1 MPTIQLPIVASL
13 DADGNKIIN
22 LGTPTGDADAATK
35 AYVDGINSG
44 LSTGLIRRQV
54 SGTGYQVGDTVW
66 NTVGIYTSRSSNNT
80 DATTNTNSWTEIA
93 TFTHSSQVALIT
105 TNRNNIATLNNQ
117 VGPIADPFSETA
129 TYVEDAQV
137 WFENK
142 LYIANANINTAGAF
156 VPAQWTVVGS
166 GTGINTGLTLG
177 TTSTT
182 ALAGN
187 STTDNI
193 AEGVTNLYYTTTR
206 VNALITSRSITE
218 YSPSAAYNG
227 GEHLIVST
235 GLNRGLYEVLQ
246 AIQANSG
253 ILITSVA
260 NFVKR
265 TAFLTDAQVAQ
276 ISTNTSN
283 LNTHAASTT
292 NPHQVTGAQVG
303 VGFKA
308 DTYVELLGDTTNI
321 KRPGTVGVVANAVL
335 FDISAS
341 TPSTSRLQVAVGG
354 ANFTYIAVGVAA
366 TSTYTLSFPQEPV
379 GNPFIVN
386 DRISFFVIPDGGG
399 LTVGHHAVLVEGATI
414 TSQTTSFGNLGAIAT
429 EVTLTSAQFNAI
441 KGATGVNSQE
451 SSGIE
456 ILGIP
461 TNQIYAYE
469 TSSSAPAVPT
479 HEVESY
485 YIYRGA
491 TQTTGATTASEW
503 IEKDVPGNTVR
514 PTAIIDT
521 SDLITDSDILTNASG
536 QITGFTVGGTNTN
549 IASASSTGPSDRII
563 LTGIGNTP
571 TTRERRSVELTRAEY
586 TAKVVAGTTVA
597 NTVYDITDDPVSTG
611 GGGVAPTSAETLT
624 ALNGATGSIDG
635 DLLGNAP
642 GANAAVTTIATF
654 VPGYIN
660 PASPVVTN
668 LAFAQVNTMGNI
680 RTVEVWLGFN
690 NSSTNTNNFVM
701 QMPATDTDG
710 NAIPRPRQEQI
721 GDSRSESTAVHYSVI
736 NTTGQITLMNGAE
749 VLRRYS
755 DLGTQPV
762 YIYIKYIA
770 VA

>member
-1 MPTIQLPIVASL
+1 MFRAVSISGV
-13 DADGNKIIN
+13 
-22 LGTPTGDADAATK
+22 TPD
-35 AYVDGINSG
+35 
-44 LSTGLIRRQV
+44 LS
-54 SGTGYQVGDTVW
+54 
-66 NTVGIYTSRSSNNT
+66 
-80 DATTNTNSWTEIA
+80 
-93 TFTHSSQVALIT
+93 
-105 TNRNNIATLNNQ
+105 
-117 VGPIADPFSETA
+117 
-129 TYVEDAQV
+129 
-137 WFENK
+137 
-142 LYIANANINTAGAF
+142 
-156 VPAQWTVVGS
+156 
-166 GTGINTGLTLG
+166 
-177 TTSTT
+177 STT
-182 ALAGN
+182 
-187 STTDNI
+187 TDDI
-193 AEGVTNLYYTTTR
+193 TEGTTNLYYTAAR
-206 VNALITSRSITE
+206 VNALIQSRTITE
-218 YSPSAAYNG
+218 YSAAAAYNTG
-227 GEHLIVST
+227 QHVLVST
-235 GLNRGLYEVLQ
+235 GDDRGIYESLQ
-246 AIQANSG
+246 NIQANSG
-253 ILITSVA
+253 IQITSTA
-260 NFVKR
+260 NWIKR
-265 TAFLTDAQVAQ
+265 TAFVSDSEVAQ
-276 ISTNTSN
+276 ITTNTSN
-283 LNTHAASTT
+283 LNTHASSTV

-308 DTYVELLGDTTNI
+308 DTYAELLADTTNI

-354 ANFTYIAVGVAA
+354 ANFTYIAVGVDA
-366 TSTYTLSFPQEPV
+366 TNTYTLSFPQEPV

-399 LTVGHHAVLVEGATI
+399 LTVGHHAVLVEGGTI

-429 EVTLTSAQFNAI
+429 EVTLTLAQFNAI
-441 KGATGVNSQE
+441 KGALGVNSQE
-451 SSGIE
+451 SGGIE

-521 SDLITDSDILTNASG
+521 SNLITDDDVLSNASG
-536 QITGFTVGGTNTN
+536 QITGFVINGTNTN
-549 IASASSTGPSDRII
+549 IATTTGNVVGSADSIL
-563 LTGIGNTP
+563 LTGIDNLV
-571 TTRERRSVELTRAEY
+571 TTRARKSVELTRAEY
-586 TAKVVAGTTVA
+586 TAKVTAGTTQP
-597 NTVYDITDDPVSTG
+597 NTAYDITDDPVSTG
-611 GGGVAPTSAETLT
+611 GSGVAPTSAETLT
-624 ALNGATGSIDG
+624 ALNGATGSIDA

-642 GANAAVTTIATF
+642 GANAAVSTIATF

-668 LAFAQVNTMGNI
+668 LAFAQVTTIGSI
-680 RTVEVWLGFN
+680 RTVEIWLGFN

-701 QMPATDTDG
+701 QVPNADTDG

-721 GDSRSESTAVHYSVI
+721 GDSRSEATAVHYSVI

-762 YIYIKYIA
+762 YVYIKYVAIA
-770 VA
+770 

>member
-35 AYVDGINSG
+35 AYVDGINGG

-366 TSTYTLSFPQEPV
+366 TGTYTLSFPQEPV

-386 DRISFFVIPDGGG
+386 DRISFFVIPDGAG
-399 LTVGHHAVLVEGATI
+399 LTVGHHAVLVEGGTI
-414 TSQTTSFGNLGAIAT
+414 TSQTTTFGNLGAIAT

-451 SSGIE
+451 SGGIE

-611 GGGVAPTSAETLT
+611 GGGVP
-624 ALNGATGSIDG
+624 
-635 DLLGNAP
+635 LLHQ
-642 GANAAVTTIATF
+642 
-654 VPGYIN
+654 
-660 PASPVVTN
+660 
-668 LAFAQVNTMGNI
+668 LK
-680 RTVEVWLGFN
+680 
-690 NSSTNTNNFVM
+690 
-701 QMPATDTDG
+701 
-710 NAIPRPRQEQI
+710 
-721 GDSRSESTAVHYSVI
+721 H
-736 NTTGQITLMNGAE
+736 
-749 VLRRYS
+749 
-755 DLGTQPV
+755 
-762 YIYIKYIA
+762 
-770 VA
+770 

>member
-129 TYVEDAQV
+129 TYVEDTQV

-166 GTGINTGLTLG
+166 GTGPNTGLTLG

-283 LNTHAASTT
+283 LNTHAAATT

-366 TSTYTLSFPQEPV
+366 TNTYTLSFPQEPV
-379 GNPFIVN
+379 GNPFVVN

-399 LTVGHHAVLVEGATI
+399 LTVGHHAVLVEGGTV
-414 TSQTTSFGNLGAIAT
+414 TSQTTTFGTLGAIAT

-441 KGATGVNSQE
+441 KGASGVNSQE
-451 SSGIE
+451 SGGIE

-485 YIYRGA
+485 LHL
-491 TQTTGATTASEW
+491 Q
-503 IEKDVPGNTVR
+503 
-514 PTAIIDT
+514 
-521 SDLITDSDILTNASG
+521 
-536 QITGFTVGGTNTN
+536 
-549 IASASSTGPSDRII
+549 
-563 LTGIGNTP
+563 
-571 TTRERRSVELTRAEY
+571 RS
-586 TAKVVAGTTVA
+586 
-597 NTVYDITDDPVSTG
+597 
-611 GGGVAPTSAETLT
+611 
-624 ALNGATGSIDG
+624 
-635 DLLGNAP
+635 
-642 GANAAVTTIATF
+642 
-654 VPGYIN
+654 
-660 PASPVVTN
+660 
-668 LAFAQVNTMGNI
+668 
-680 RTVEVWLGFN
+680 
-690 NSSTNTNNFVM
+690 NTNNWSY
-701 QMPATDTDG
+701 
-710 NAIPRPRQEQI
+710 NSI
-721 GDSRSESTAVHYSVI
+721 
-736 NTTGQITLMNGAE
+736 
-749 VLRRYS
+749 
-755 DLGTQPV
+755 
-762 YIYIKYIA
+762 
-770 VA
+770 